1 MPNFKLPRLQQGW
14 ENQPKLLERY
24 WDIAMTQLEKTLNAI
39 LDIPSIEAA
48 LISLNTATQNA
59 QNAANNANSA
69 ASAVTSETSLVN
81 SYPSNFTA
89 PLISA
94 DSLGNVTIVNHNR
107 VYGDSVINPTVSV
120 IGATLTTAATPLSIV
135 RIYYVDPARTGGAV
149 SYLFTIDPTIP
160 FAQTG
165 NIHSVGAV
173 EIPTAGSQDG
183 NSLHPPGYV
192 EL

>member
-48 LISLNTATQNA
+48 LINLNTATQNA
-59 QNAANNANSA
+59 QNAADNANST
-69 ASAVTSETSLVN
+69 ASAVASETSLVN

-94 DSLGNVTIVNHNR
+94 DNLGNVTIVNHNR
-107 VYGDSVINPTVSV
+107 VYGDSEINPPVSV
-120 IGATLTTAATPLSIV
+120 IGGIVATAASPLSVV
-135 RIYYVDPARTGGAV
+135 RIYYVDPARTGGTV
-149 SYLFTIDPTIP
+149 SYLFTVDPTIP

-173 EIPTAGSQDG
+173 EIPTTGTQDG